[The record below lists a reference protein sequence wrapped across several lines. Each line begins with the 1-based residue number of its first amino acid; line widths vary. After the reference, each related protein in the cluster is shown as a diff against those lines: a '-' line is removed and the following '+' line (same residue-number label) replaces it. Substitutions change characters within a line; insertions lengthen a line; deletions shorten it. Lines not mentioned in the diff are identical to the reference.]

1 MSIHKLT
8 LLLLLLSFW
17 TACRKVELPPPV
29 EESPVFAISADLD
42 GRPFLLE
49 AGIEEYYLF
58 TEYREDNQGFLS
70 FVGRW
75 EKTSDCT
82 SDCLESLEVEIRN
95 TAINSGPLPFNVE
108 QALALGT
115 RDFFRDSVGV
125 VTDTSLLGF
134 EVLFE
139 NRSNSNIPLSY
150 QWDFGDS
157 SQASEFTPA
166 PKFYPPSFLMDPPV
180 VSLTVNN
187 AINTPFIDC
196 NLTTTRVLSFDS
208 LNANIECGV
217 EIDFQ
222 VMDSTMVELC
232 AQAQGIAPFTYL
244 WAGAGVDTS
253 TNSDQCIT
261 VGIFDSTSIEV
272 TVIDATGCL
281 TKNNIV
287 GNIDSNNPNEPLILC
302 TTNFD
307 YSFTQIDSVSVRL
320 IVDSLRLGQVT
331 LRYTDPTGDL
341 YSTEGLSV
349 SDQGQFEILESS
361 GYQDNE
367 NGEATRLL
375 KVRFDAILAN
385 GNGQLLRLEN
395 AVATMAVAYP
405 R

>member
-115 RDFFRDSVGV
+115 RDFFRDSIGV

-166 PKFYPPSFLMDPPV
+166 PQFYPPSFLNNPPV
-180 VSLTVNN
+180 VTLSVTN

-196 NLTTTRVLSFDS
+196 NLATTRVLSFDS
-208 LNANIECGV
+208 LNANTECRV

-222 VMDSTMVELC
+222 VIDSTVVELC
-232 AQAQGIAPFTYL
+232 AEAQGIPPFSYF
-244 WAGAGVDTS
+244 WVGVDTS
-253 TNSDQCIT
+253 INSDQCIT
-261 VGIFDSTSIEV
+261 ISIFDSTSIEV
-272 TVIDATGCL
+272 MVTDASGCL
-281 TKNNIV
+281 ITNSIV
-287 GNIDSNNPNEPLILC
+287 GQFDTSSPNEPLVLC

-307 YSFTQIDSVSVRL
+307 YTSTQIDSVSVRL

-331 LRYTDPTGDL
+331 LRYTDPTGDV

-361 GYQDNE
+361 DYQDNE

-385 GNGQLLRLEN
+385 GDGQLLRLEN

-405 R
+405 G